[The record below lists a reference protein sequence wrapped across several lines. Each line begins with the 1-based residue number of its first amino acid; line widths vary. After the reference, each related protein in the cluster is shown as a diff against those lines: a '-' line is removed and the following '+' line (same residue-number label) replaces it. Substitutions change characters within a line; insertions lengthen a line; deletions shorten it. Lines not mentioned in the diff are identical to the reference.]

1 MIECARLSLMALWL
15 AAICEIP
22 ERKNK
27 NEKIKFINAFIA
39 LISLSKKRK
48 IKIFTTFPY
57 CRFMYVYNDVCVC
70 VFAGATLKCIF
81 VGANS
86 GASSISGQL
95 QLELAPELASTENS
109 CDRITDLACTHF

>member
-70 VFAGATLKCIF
+70 VCWCYFEMHIRRSQFRSQLNFRTITIGAGSGVGFHRKF
-81 VGANS
+81 V
-86 GASSISGQL
+86 
-95 QLELAPELASTENS
+95 
-109 CDRITDLACTHF
+109 